1 MRGEMTLVQADFG
14 TWKILKRAMAE
25 EKIHILQN
33 ASISFFAGK
42 HPRLGLQHD
51 IALPA
56 GFAQFM
62 LGTNESPLDLLAPP

>member
-1 MRGEMTLVQADFG
+1 
-14 TWKILKRAMAE
+14 MAE

-51 IALPA
+51 IALRA

>member
-1 MRGEMTLVQADFG
+1 
-14 TWKILKRAMAE
+14 MAE

-42 HPRLGLQHD
+42 RPRLGLQHD

-56 GFAQFM
+56 GFAPFM